1 MKILAIDFGERRIG
15 LAISEAETDVAIPL
29 TTVRRKSDRQAL
41 EAIGKVVDRE
51 HIELLLIGEPLNMD
65 GSRGDM
71 ARRAISFASKLHSA
85 TGVSYEMVDETLT
98 SKAAKERLIEAGVDV
113 KRHRDR
119 VDAVAAQ
126 LLLEQYLSDRNF
138 GIPDD

>member
-29 TTVRRKSDRQAL
+29 TTIRRKSDRQAL
-41 EAIGKVVDRE
+41 EAIGEVIDRE

-85 TGVSYEMVDETLT
+85 SGVSYEMVDETLT

-138 GIPDD
+138 GIPDE

>member
-85 TGVSYEMVDETLT
+85 TGVNYEMVDETLT